1 MTKKDFISA
10 AKYYGLTV
18 YYSGNK
24 KIFYVTG
31 KKGSIGIS
39 AFMVSTAKNF
49 CDALAIYTENVFDT
63 FKKERERLNCNVPAG
78 TPKTPPNGSN
88 GKNNVILVIIILIGI
103 VLYSVL
109 VDSLL
114 KLICK

>member
-1 MTKKDFISA
+1 MTKKAFISA

-18 YYSGNK
+18 SYSGNR
-24 KIFYVTG
+24 KIWFVKRDNTVLQLAGYVVRESKSFTEVM
-31 KKGSIGIS
+31 
-39 AFMVSTAKNF
+39 FNH
-49 CDALAIYTENVFDT
+49 TENIFNT
-63 FKKERERLNCNVPAG
+63 YKKERAKLNGNVPAG